1 MNVTSTSQATTPILG
16 GPSRDVNTLSSLDF
30 MNLLV
35 VELQN
40 QNPLEPMSTTDMASQ
55 LSQMTMAQQLTEI
68 SASMDANVMMSQSIN
83 NTAMLALVGR
93 QVTVAGNMLEV
104 SEGVPTGSMLNSKAP
119 GTATVRVLDA
129 DGNEIAS
136 FSQSVGAGL
145 SSLRWDGLLPDGQPA
160 PDGDYTIDVSVT
172 NGDGDSVES
181 TILMTGPVQGLR
193 YDQGLAVVN
202 VFGQEFFVSD
212 IYQVS

>member
-1 MNVTSTSQATTPILG
+1 
-16 GPSRDVNTLSSLDF
+16 
-30 MNLLV
+30 
-35 VELQN
+35 
-40 QNPLEPMSTTDMASQ
+40 MASQ

-93 QVTVAGNMLEV
+93 QVTVAGNKVEV

-119 GTATVRVLDA
+119 GTATVRIRDA

-136 FSQSVGAGL
+136 YSQAVGAGL
-145 SSLRWDGLLPDGQPA
+145 SSLRWDGLLPDGETA
-160 PDGDYTIDVSVT
+160 PDGEYTIDVSVK
-172 NGDGDSVES
+172 NADGDSVQA